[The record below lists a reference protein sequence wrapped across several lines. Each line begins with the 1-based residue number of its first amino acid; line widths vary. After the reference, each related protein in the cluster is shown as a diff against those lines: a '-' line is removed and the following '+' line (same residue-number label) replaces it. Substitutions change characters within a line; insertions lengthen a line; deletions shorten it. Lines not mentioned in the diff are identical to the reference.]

1 MELYVK
7 VCLYLSLSEYC
18 RVKCDYVMGIKDI
31 TSKYCR
37 NLFNWIAS

>member
-18 RVKCDYVMGIKDI
+18 RVKCDFIMGIKDI
-31 TSKYCR
+31 TSMYCR
-37 NLFNWIAS
+37 NLFSWIAS